1 MGFKI
6 AIIGAGSVGFTKKL
20 FTDILC
26 VPEFQDVEFALT
38 DLSEHNLSMIRE
50 ILETVV
56 KVNKLPAKVTAT
68 TDRRKAIEGA
78 RYIISCVRVGGLEAY
93 ADDIR
98 IPLKYGIDQC
108 VGDTICAGGILYGQR
123 NIPVILDFCKD
134 IREVA
139 APGAKFLNY
148 ANPMAMNTWA
158 AIEYGKVDTV
168 GLCHGVQHGAEQIA
182 EVLGAKSLSDLDYIC
197 SGINHQ
203 TWFVDLKLNGRPIGK
218 DELVAAFEAHPVFS
232 QQEKLRID
240 VLKRFG
246 VYSTE
251 SNGHLSEY
259 LPWYRKR
266 PDEITRWIDMS
277 DWIHGETG
285 GYLRHSTET
294 RNWFETE
301 FPQFLSSAAK
311 PFDKSKRSNEHA
323 SHILEAL
330 ETGRVYRG
338 HFNVKNNGII
348 TNLPADAIIESP
360 GFVDRFGINMVSG
373 ITLPE
378 ACAATC
384 MASINVQRMSVH
396 AAITGDIDLL
406 KLAVLHDPLVGAVA
420 TPEEVWQMVDEMVV
434 AQAEWL
440 PQYAHAVPAARE
452 RLAEGKVK
460 TRDWAGAARRTVRS
474 IDELRVEKAAQKEA
488 VTEGNEAGAAKDG
501 RPVAAPVK
509 TRERQARGVLPFG
522 RNDDDTDTQ
531 APYRRLELRR
541 FADCA
546 QRPRL

>member
-1 MGFKI
+1 
-6 AIIGAGSVGFTKKL
+6 
-20 FTDILC
+20 
-26 VPEFQDVEFALT
+26 
-38 DLSEHNLSMIRE
+38 
-50 ILETVV
+50 
-56 KVNKLPAKVTAT
+56 
-68 TDRRKAIEGA
+68 
-78 RYIISCVRVGGLEAY
+78 
-93 ADDIR
+93 
-98 IPLKYGIDQC
+98 
-108 VGDTICAGGILYGQR
+108 
-123 NIPVILDFCKD
+123 
-134 IREVA
+134 
-139 APGAKFLNY
+139 
-148 ANPMAMNTWA
+148 MAMNTWA

-182 EVLGAKSLSDLDYIC
+182 EIFGAENVSELDYIC

-203 TWFVDLKLNGRPIGK
+203 TWFIDLRLNGRKIEK

-266 PDEITRWIDMS
+266 PDEIARWIDMS

-301 FPQFLSSAAK
+301 FPQFLASAGK
-311 PFDKSKRSNEHA
+311 PIDPAKRSNEHA

-338 HFNVKNNGII
+338 HFNVKNNGVIS
-348 TNLPADAIIESP
+348 NLPSDAIIESP

-373 ITLPE
+373 VTLPE

-396 AAITGDIDLL
+396 AAVSGDIDLL

-434 AQAEWL
+434 AQARWL
-440 PQYAHAVPAARE
+440 PQYADAVPAAKE
-452 RLAEGKVK
+452 RLAKSSVK
-460 TRDWAGAARRTVRS
+460 TRDWAGAARRNVRS
-474 IDELRVEKAAQKEA
+474 IEELRAEKSALKKA
-488 VTEGNEAGAAKDG
+488 V
-501 RPVAAPVK
+501 
-509 TRERQARGVLPFG
+509 
-522 RNDDDTDTQ
+522 
-531 APYRRLELRR
+531 
-541 FADCA
+541 
-546 QRPRL
+546 

>member
-1 MGFKI
+1 MTFKV
-6 AIIGAGSVGFTKKL
+6 AIIGAGSVGFTKTLICDLLK
-20 FTDILC
+20 
-26 VPEFQDVEFALT
+26 VPEFAGIEVALT
-38 DLSEHNLSMIRE
+38 DINQHNLDMIHEIIRE
-50 ILETVV
+50 IIA
-56 KVNKLPAKVTAT
+56 VNKLPAKVSAT
-68 TDRRKAIEGA
+68 TNRRDAISGA
-78 RYIISCVRVGGLEAY
+78 KYIMSCVRVGGLEAF
-93 ADDIR
+93 ATDIS
-98 IPLKYGIDQC
+98 IPLKYGVDQC

-139 APGAKFLNY
+139 EPGALFLNY

-158 AIEYGKVDTV
+158 ALEYGKVNTV

-182 EVLGAKSLSDLDYIC
+182 RVLGISDDELDYVC

-203 TWFVDLKLNGRPIGK
+203 TWFIELRLNGRPIGK
-218 DELVAAFEAHPVFS
+218 DELVAAFEAHPVYS
-232 QQEKLRID
+232 KQEKLRID

-285 GYLRHSTET
+285 GYLRYSTET

-301 FPQFLSSAAK
+301 YPQFLEAASK
-311 PFDKSKRSNEHA
+311 PIDPTNRSNEHA

-330 ETGRVYRG
+330 ETNRVYRG
-338 HFNVKNNGII
+338 HFNVKNNGVI
-348 TNLPADAIIESP
+348 TNLPQDAIIESP
-360 GFVDRFGINMVSG
+360 GFVDRFGINMAAG

-396 AAITGDIDLL
+396 AAIAGDIDLL
-406 KLAVLHDPLVGAVA
+406 KLAVLHDPLVGAVS

-434 AQAEWL
+434 AQAQWL
-440 PQYAHAVPAARE
+440 PQYADAIPAAKE
-452 RLAEGKVK
+452 RLSKSKVK
-460 TRDWAGAARRTVRS
+460 TREWAGAARRSVRS
-474 IDELRVEKAAQKEA
+474 IEELRAEKAALKQ
-488 VTEGNEAGAAKDG
+488 AG
-501 RPVAAPVK
+501 
-509 TRERQARGVLPFG
+509 
-522 RNDDDTDTQ
+522 
-531 APYRRLELRR
+531 
-541 FADCA
+541 
-546 QRPRL
+546 